1 MPVSLNEKD
10 WDMQD
15 AMHEC
20 LMTVNELNWVYNA
33 QPRSISF
40 NQCTCGSH
48 KHTIQHR
55 MKVFHQS
62 ILAAG

>member
-1 MPVSLNEKD
+1 
-10 WDMQD
+10 
-15 AMHEC
+15 
-20 LMTVNELNWVYNA
+20 MTVNELHWVYNA
-33 QPRSISF
+33 QPSSISF

-48 KHTIQHR
+48 KHTNQHR